1 MSVLFLTFF
10 LVISLLHCHAV
21 AEKQT
26 GSGENSIMIEY
37 DRTPSQLLS
46 PQQYSSYLG
55 GSGGDE
61 LASFV
66 FVEPDIVYLAGST
79 TSTDFPVVNGYQDT
93 NAGGIDCF
101 VMKFNIATETVVY
114 STYVGGSSSDVL
126 YDIAVDDEGNLYATG
141 ATNSGNFPTVNPYQ
155 SEHSDPSLQDVFVF
169 KLSPSGDELL
179 YSTYFGQDWLDI
191 GCAIDIDSSGN
202 AFVFGRLIGGNI
214 TIKNPIDE
222 ERNVE
227 EGFLV
232 KFNSTGNGLD
242 FSSYIGGSVKEYPA
256 TVLVDDDDAVY
267 LIGRT
272 DSDDMPG
279 LDGYDTSF
287 NGVSDCFIMK
297 INSSLT
303 GIDYSTY
310 IGGANYDEPH
320 HASVDSSGTVYVT
333 GHTSST
339 DFPTVSAYN
348 DKIGGS
354 IDCFVFSLDPD
365 GESLGFS
372 TYLGGSSVDYGV
384 GITTYLNEAVFVTG
398 NTRSTDFPI
407 TNGLDRSHNGEED
420 CFVSKLNLSTNTLDY
435 STYLGGSL
443 GDYGVGIAID
453 ADENIIVAG
462 YTESED
468 FLTES
473 SHMGSSDWFLYVI
486 PKPELGGFEL
496 PPWILYVGVG
506 AGAVVIIAA
515 VVYLRRRYVILKRE
529 GSVPSHSLCY
539 LRRHFY

>member
-1 MSVLFLTFF
+1 MYKRMSVLFLTFL
-10 LVISLLHCHAV
+10 LVVSLLQCYAI

-26 GSGENSIMIEY
+26 GLEENGMAIEY
-37 DRTPSQLLS
+37 DGTSSQLLTL
-46 PQQYSSYLG
+46 QQYSSYLG

-61 LASFV
+61 LASMV
-66 FVEPDIVYLAGST
+66 FVEPDIVYLGGYT
-79 TSTDFPVVNGYQDT
+79 TSTDIPDVNGYQDT
-93 NAGGIDCF
+93 NVGGTDCF
-101 VMKFNIATETVVY
+101 IMKINIATGNVVY
-114 STYVGGSSSDVL
+114 STYVGGSSTDVL
-126 YDIAVDDEGNLYATG
+126 YDIAVDDAGNLYATG
-141 ATNSGNFPTVNPYQ
+141 ATNSGNFPTVNAYQ
-155 SEHSDPSLQDVFVF
+155 STHSDPSLQDAFVF
-169 KLSPSGDELL
+169 KLNPSGDELL
-179 YSTYFGQDWLDI
+179 YSTFFGQDFLDI

-242 FSSYIGGSVKEYPA
+242 FSSYIGGSEKEYPA

-310 IGGANYDEPH
+310 IGGVNYDEPH

-339 DFPTVSAYN
+339 DFPMVEAY
-348 DKIGGS
+348 DEEIGGS
-354 IDCFVFSLDPD
+354 LDCFVFSLNTD

-372 TYLGGSSVDYGV
+372 TYLGGSSVEYGV
-384 GITTYLNEAVFVTG
+384 GITTYLNEAVYVTG

-407 TNGLDRSHNGEED
+407 INGLDSSHNGEED

-443 GDYGVGIAID
+443 GDYGVAIAID

-462 YTESED
+462 YTDSED
-468 FLTES
+468 FPTDV
-473 SHMGSSDWFLYVI
+473 SHIGDSDWFLYEI
-486 PKPELGGFEL
+486 LKPETPGGFVL
-496 PPWILYVGVG
+496 PEGWILYVGVG
-506 AGAVVIIAA
+506 VAAVVIIAA
-515 VVYLRRRYVILKRE
+515 VVCLRRRNNE
-529 GSVPSHSLCY
+529 Q
-539 LRRHFY
+539 